1 MEVTF
6 FRFNKCRNETKQ
18 PTGGTVINVRLKEN
32 CSILEPRLILST
44 PSWDYN
50 YFHIPSFGRYYFVTN
65 FTYIGNQTY
74 QVDGTCDPMASFR
87 DDILHS
93 TQYIS
98 RAATG
103 YDPDI
108 IDNMYPAKAGRQN
121 NIQSLNFIPDDFAYG
136 DCSFIIGVIGKS
148 AGYCGIPV
156 TYYLLYLS
164 EMRKLNDY
172 LFNSGNY
179 GSLISDDIVKAFF
192 NPMDAI
198 VSCVVIPR
206 SITLSPMTE
215 ANIDFGWFETSGIT
229 AYIIQPYN
237 YSLPTQAFNIY
248 KPGED
253 YIKSPPFTQ
262 YSLFIPFIGRLEL
275 PGEKLYS
282 YARIFITY
290 NLDLVTGALSAT
302 VFAGN
307 GDAHTEND
315 LQVTESSGQLG
326 AVVAMAQ
333 LRSDVLAFGVNAAG
347 AISSLFSARPADMVS
362 TAISAIDA
370 ITPDPQ
376 TKGTNGALGSLFA
389 YRETIFT
396 CYYFAVADRT
406 ATRLGRPVCK
416 TDVISNYNGY
426 CLCKAAE
433 VEPDG
438 AYASEI
444 DEITGYMNG
453 GFYVN

>member
-1 MEVTF
+1 MKVTF
-6 FRFNKCRNETKQ
+6 YRFNKCRNETKQ
-18 PTGGTVINVRLKEN
+18 PNGGTVIEVKLKN
-32 CSILEPRLILST
+32 DCSILEPKLILST
-44 PSWDYN
+44 PSWNYN
-50 YFHIPSFGRYYFVTN
+50 YFFIPSFMRYYFVN
-65 FTYIGNQTY
+65 DYTYIGNQTY
-74 QVDGTCDPMASFR
+74 QVNGVCDPMTSFR
-87 DDILHS
+87 ADILQS
-93 TQYIS
+93 TQYIN

-108 IDNMYPAKAGRQN
+108 LDNMYPAKAGRQA
-121 NIQSLNFIPDDFAYG
+121 NIQKMNFIPDDFTYS
-136 DCSFIIGVIGKS
+136 DCCFIIGVIGKS

-156 TYYLLYLS
+156 TYYLLYLD
-164 EMRKLNDY
+164 EMRKLNEY
-172 LFNSGNY
+172 LFNTGNY
-179 GSLISDDIVKAFF
+179 GSMISDDIVKAFF

-198 VSCVVIPR
+198 ISCTVIPR

-215 ANIDFGWFETSGIT
+215 VNINFGWFETSGIT
-229 AYIIQPYN
+229 AYIVQPYN
-237 YSLPTQAFNIY
+237 YNLPTQAFDIY
-248 KPGED
+248 KPGDD
-253 YIKSPPFTQ
+253 YVKSPPFTQ
-262 YSLFIPFIGRLEL
+262 YSLFIPFIGRIEL
-275 PGEKLYS
+275 PGEKLYN
-282 YARIFITY
+282 YARIFIKY
-290 NLDLVTGALSAT
+290 NLDLVTGALTAT

-307 GDAHTEND
+307 GETATDSD
-315 LQVTESSGQLG
+315 LQITESSGQLG

-396 CYYFAVADRT
+396 CYYFTVADRT

-416 TDVISNYNGY
+416 TDVIGNYSGY

-444 DEITGYMNG
+444 DEITAFMNG